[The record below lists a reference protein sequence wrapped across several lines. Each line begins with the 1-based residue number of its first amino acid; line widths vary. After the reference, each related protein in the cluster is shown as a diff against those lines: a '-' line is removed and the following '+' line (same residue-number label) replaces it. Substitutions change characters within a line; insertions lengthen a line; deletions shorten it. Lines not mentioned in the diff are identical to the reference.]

1 MSTRKY
7 LSGYEKLLKKRKIE
21 KQIESQKGSMDKFVT
36 NIKKNT
42 IESLLSNG
50 EKFDRRWLVYSKDLD
65 KAFSHGS
72 STNQLTNE
80 GTNDWRNISN
90 KIKNHET
97 SKERV
102 TNMNAWIDLEM
113 RLLKNKTIDKNFQE
127 QVNKEKD
134 HWKKVLLR
142 IISVVKNLGKNNLA
156 FRGKN
161 EKIYQENNG
170 NFLSLIEM
178 IAKFDPV
185 MQEHVRRIQHGA
197 IRNHYL
203 GHNIQNELIQLLAN
217 EIKGKIIEKI
227 KEAKYFSIILD
238 CTPCGDQLYPLCK
251 KEPGP
256 VSNLRE
262 REYPSTINKRR
273 DRIILRGEV
282 KNARGDLTES
292 ENYSHLG
299 TSIRVKSG
307 PYTPDVSHQEQ
318 MTLVLRYDTSGKG
331 LFNEII
337 SVIKSLELDIND
349 VRGQGY
355 DNGSN
360 MKGKRQGVQKI
371 IIDINP
377 RAFYTLCGCHNLNLV
392 LCDVAN
398 SCPKAISFF
407 GLVQRIYALFS
418 SSPKRWKILQDNIS
432 SLTIKPLSQT
442 RWESRIEKIR
452 DALLQLAKTSEDPK
466 TKSEVDCLAT
476 YELENF
482 EFLLGMT
489 IWYDILFAV
498 NSVSKNLQSKDM
510 HIDVAIDQLKGL
522 ISFFK
527 KYREDGFTSAMISS
541 KEIAIKMEIEP
552 IFHEKRIIRRKKQFD
567 ENVNDEIT
575 QSAKESFR
583 INYFLYIVDQAISS
597 IESRFEQFQIYE
609 DIFDLYSE
617 LIVLKEVVQIDENTP
632 INVLNYLKRLDSFP
646 NAYIAYRILLTIPIT
661 VASAERKRLSGLA
674 ILSIEKKMS
683 EELKYKNLISLI

>member
-7 LSGYEKLLKKRKIE
+7 LPGYEKLLKKRKIE

-36 NIKKNT
+36 SIKKNT
-42 IESLLSNG
+42 IESLGENITNEQETYQKELEDDEIIQQKENNENSPNNVETSDVTIIDNEKQNNLEENEKMTNLLTNNIYDPSQWENIDTKLRDLLVEKGPIRENDLKFPLDKERRHFSTTFYFKKLSNG

-65 KAFSHGS
+65 KAFCFCCKLFN
-72 STNQLTNE
+72 STT
-80 GTNDWRNISN
+80 
-90 KIKNHET
+90 HEF
-97 SKERV
+97 
-102 TNMNAWIDLEM
+102 DL
-113 RLLKNKTIDKNFQE
+113 
-127 QVNKEKD
+127 
-134 HWKKVLLR
+134 
-142 IISVVKNLGKNNLA
+142 
-156 FRGKN
+156 
-161 EKIYQENNG
+161 
-170 NFLSLIEM
+170 
-178 IAKFDPV
+178 V
-185 MQEHVRRIQHGA
+185 MQEHVQRIQHGG
-197 IRNHYL
+197 IHNHYL

-217 EIKGKIIEKI
+217 EIKGKIIKKI

-238 CTPCGDQLYPLCK
+238 CTP
-251 KEPGP
+251 
-256 VSNLRE
+256 
-262 REYPSTINKRR
+262 
-273 DRIILRGEV
+273 
-282 KNARGDLTES
+282 
-292 ENYSHLG
+292 
-299 TSIRVKSG
+299 
-307 PYTPDVSHQEQ
+307 DVSHQEQ
-318 MTLVLRYDTSGKG
+318 MTLVLRCVNISTSSVKIDEHFVEFLKVDDTSGKG

-360 MKGKRQGVQKI
+360 MKGKKQGVQKR

-377 RAFYTLCGCHNLNLV
+377 RAFYIPCGCHNLNLV

-407 GLVQRIYALFS
+407 GVVQRIYTLFS
-418 SSPKRWKILQDNIS
+418 SSTKRWKILQDNVS
-432 SLTIKPLSQT
+432 SLTLKPLSQT
-442 RWESRIEKIR
+442 RWESRIESVKAIKFQALEIR

-466 TKSEVDCLAT
+466 TKSEADCLAT
-476 YELENF
+476 YELESF

-510 HIDVAIDQLKGL
+510 HIDIAIDQLKGL

-527 KYREDGFTSAMISS
+527 KYREDGFTSAVISS

-575 QSAKESFR
+575 QSAEESFR

-597 IESRFEQFQIYE
+597 IESRSTMSQE
-609 DIFDLYSE
+609 
-617 LIVLKEVVQIDENTP
+617 
-632 INVLNYLKRLDSFP
+632 
-646 NAYIAYRILLTIPIT
+646 
-661 VASAERKRLSGLA
+661 RLSGLA
-674 ILSIEKKMS
+674 ILLIEKEML
-683 EELKYKNLISLI
+683 EELKYKNLISNFASQKARKINFK

>member
-36 NIKKNT
+36 SIKKNT
-42 IESLLSNG
+42 IESLGENITNEQETYQKELEDDEIIQQKENNENSPNNVETSDVTIIDNEKQNNLEENEKMTNLLTNNIYDPSQWENIDTKLRDLLVEKGRIRDNDLKFPLVKDRRHFSTTFYFKKLSNV
-50 EKFDRRWLVYSKDLD
+50 EKFDRRWLVYAKDLD
-65 KAFSHGS
+65 KAFCFCCKLFNSTTHGN

-97 SKERV
+97 SKEHV

-142 IISVVKNLGKNNLA
+142 IIAVVKNLGKNNLA

-178 IAKFDPV
+178 IAEFDPV
-185 MQEHVRRIQHGA
+185 MQEHVQRIQHGA
-197 IRNHYL
+197 IHNHYL
-203 GHNIQNELIQLLAN
+203 GHNIQNEVIQLLAN
-217 EIKGKIIEKI
+217 EIKSKIIKKI

-238 CTPCGDQLYPLCK
+238 CTP
-251 KEPGP
+251 
-256 VSNLRE
+256 
-262 REYPSTINKRR
+262 
-273 DRIILRGEV
+273 
-282 KNARGDLTES
+282 
-292 ENYSHLG
+292 
-299 TSIRVKSG
+299 
-307 PYTPDVSHQEQ
+307 DVSHQEQ
-318 MTLVLRYDTSGKG
+318 MILILRCMDISISPIKIDEHFVEFLKVDDTSGKG

-360 MKGKRQGVQKI
+360 MKGKKQGVQKR

-377 RAFYTLCGCHNLNLV
+377 RAFYTPCGCHNLNLV

-407 GLVQRIYALFS
+407 GVVQRIYTLFS
-418 SSPKRWKILQDNIS
+418 SSTKRWKILQDNVS
-432 SLTIKPLSQT
+432 SLTLKPLSQT
-442 RWESRIEKIR
+442 RWESRIESVKAIKFQALEIR

-466 TKSEVDCLAT
+466 TKSEADCLAT
-476 YELENF
+476 YELESF

-510 HIDVAIDQLKGL
+510 HIDIAIDQLNGL
-522 ISFFK
+522 ISFF
-527 KYREDGFTSAMISS
+527 
-541 KEIAIKMEIEP
+541 
-552 IFHEKRIIRRKKQFD
+552 
-567 ENVNDEIT
+567 
-575 QSAKESFR
+575 
-583 INYFLYIVDQAISS
+583 
-597 IESRFEQFQIYE
+597 
-609 DIFDLYSE
+609 
-617 LIVLKEVVQIDENTP
+617 
-632 INVLNYLKRLDSFP
+632 
-646 NAYIAYRILLTIPIT
+646 
-661 VASAERKRLSGLA
+661 
-674 ILSIEKKMS
+674 
-683 EELKYKNLISLI
+683 